1 MHAVGF
7 IGCGR
12 MGRAL
17 LEALIGAGALDPA
30 AMVVSTRTPER
41 VGDLPPRYP
50 GLRLAAD
57 NAGVART
64 CGRIILA
71 VKPAQVPEVAAE
83 VAPVLRPDAHLV
95 SLAVCVKMEVI
106 DRAAP
111 GTRITRAIPSV
122 TVAARSGVS
131 LVCHNERVD
140 RQAAGWI
147 ESLLSRVGEVM
158 VLGEAELDASS
169 TLTGAGPAFIA
180 AACQEVVRALVD
192 ASGIDAGRAERM
204 VLATLSGSARLLWAE
219 RMAADEV
226 IERVATR
233 GGITEDGLRVLHREL
248 PDLLAAIHQATTAK
262 SALVQQTVENG

>member
-1 MHAVGF
+1 
-7 IGCGR
+7 

-17 LEALIGAGALDPA
+17 LEALIGAGALEPA
-30 AMVVSTRTPER
+30 QVVVSTRTPER
-41 VGDLPPRYP
+41 VDDLPLRYP

-57 NAGVART
+57 NAEVART
-64 CGRIILA
+64 CGRVVLA
-71 VKPAQVPEVAAE
+71 VKPPQVPEVAAE

-122 TVAARSGVS
+122 AVAARAGVS

-140 RQAAGWI
+140 REDAGWV
-147 ESLLSRVGEVM
+147 ESLLARVGEVM
-158 VLGEAELDASS
+158 VLGEAELDAYS

-180 AACQEVVRALVD
+180 AACQEVVRAMVD
-192 ASGIDAGRAERM
+192 ASGLDAGRAERL
-204 VLATLSGSARLLWAE
+204 VLATLWGSARLLWEE
-219 RMAADEV
+219 RMPPGEV

-248 PDLLAAIHQATTAK
+248 PGLLSEIHQATTQK
-262 SALVQQTVENG
+262 SALVRDAVENG